1 MGKKMTSFRGLC
13 LIMLA
18 LVLVL
23 SACSGQKNGGSSN
36 TPNDGAAAGTDG
48 KEQNSE
54 LKPYELNVAY
64 LNIGTATDMPEV
76 QAAVNAITKEKINA
90 TVKFM
95 PIDLGAWQQQI
106 NLMLAGNEKLDLLVT
121 GSGLNFGT
129 QAAKGQLVPLEDL
142 LEKYGQDIKKIVEP
156 DVLKAASSSGSIFGV
171 PSVRDWAADYGVL
184 MRKDLVD
191 KYNIDLSTVK
201 TFDDLDAVFEIIKK
215 NEPEMAAIIPEAA
228 SVAVVTSLVPG
239 LIDPL
244 NDDNGVLPGLDNDL
258 KVVNWFETEQYASL
272 LTMVRRWYDAGFI
285 PKDISTNQTASEQL
299 VKAGKAFA
307 FMAHMKPGYENKT
320 SLLTGTE
327 MVAVRILP
335 PVATTSSIS
344 NIMFSIAKN
353 SSDPER
359 AMMFLNLLY
368 SDAELVN
375 LIDYGIEGKHYEVK
389 GEVIGFP
396 SGVDANTATYNP
408 NFGWMWGNQ
417 FLSHVW
423 EGDDPKVWE
432 LQDAFNKAATKSK
445 AMGFSFTVDPVKTE
459 AAAIQ
464 NVKDQFKIG
473 LENGTLDPVKYLPE
487 FIEKLKAAGM
497 DKVIAEKQKQLDE
510 WAAANK

>member
-1 MGKKMTSFRGLC
+1 MGEKMKTFRGLT
-13 LIMLA
+13 LLLLA
-18 LVLVL
+18 MMLVLG
-23 SACSGQKNGGSSN
+23 ACSGTNNGGGN
-36 TPNDGAAAGTDG
+36 GGNDGAAAGTDG
-48 KEQNSE
+48 GESAAE
-54 LKPYELNVAY
+54 LKPYELNVAF
-64 LNIGTATDMPEV
+64 LNVGTVTDLPEV
-76 QAAVNAITKEKINA
+76 QEAINKILKEKINA
-90 TVKFM
+90 TVKLS
-95 PIDLGAWQQQI
+95 PIDIGAWQQQI

-121 GSGLNFGT
+121 ASGLNFGT
-129 QAAKGQLVPLEDL
+129 QAAKGQLVPLDDL
-142 LEKYGQDIKKIVEP
+142 LEKYGQDIKKVVEP
-156 DVLKAASSSGSIFGV
+156 DVLKAASSNSTIYGV

-201 TFDDLDAVFEIIKK
+201 TFDDLDAVFEVIKK
-215 NEPEMAAIIPEAA
+215 NEPEMAAIIPESPSFA
-228 SVAVVTSLVPG
+228 VATSLVPG

-244 NDDNGVLPGLDNDL
+244 NDDNGVLPGLDNGL
-258 KVVNWFETEQYASL
+258 KVVNWFETEEYAKI

-285 PKDISTNQTASEQL
+285 PKDISTNQTNSEQL

-307 FMAHMKPGYENKT
+307 FMAHMKPGYENKS

-344 NIMFSIAKN
+344 NVMFSIAKN
-353 SSDPER
+353 SGDPER

-368 SDAELVN
+368 SDAELIN

-389 GEVIGFP
+389 SDNVIGFP
-396 SGVDANTATYNP
+396 SGVDSSNATYNP

-417 FLSHVW
+417 FLSYVW
-423 EGDDPKVWE
+423 EGDAPTVWE
-432 LQDAFNKAATKSK
+432 EQDAFNKAAKKSA

-464 NVKDQFKIG
+464 NVKDQYKIG

-487 FIEKLKAAGM
+487 FISKLKAAGI

>member
-1 MGKKMTSFRGLC
+1 MGERTRSFRGLM
-13 LIMLA
+13 LTLLA
-18 LVLVL
+18 LMLVL
-23 SACSGQKNGGSSN
+23 SACSGSGNGGN
-36 TPNDGAAAGTDG
+36 NAGNEGAAAGTDG
-48 KEQNSE
+48 DGKSAE

-64 LNIGTATDMPEV
+64 LNIGTATDLPEI
-76 QAAVNAITKEKINA
+76 QAAVNKITQEKINA

-95 PIDLGAWQQQI
+95 PIDFGAWQQQI

-129 QAAKGQLVPLEDL
+129 QAAKGQLIPLDDL
-142 LEKYGQDIKKIVEP
+142 LEQYGQDIKKVVEP
-156 DVLKAASSSGSIFGV
+156 DVLKAASASGSIYGV

-191 KYNIDLSTVK
+191 KYNIDLSAVK

-215 NEPEMAAIIPEAA
+215 NEPEMAAIIPEAPSIA
-228 SVAVVTSLVPG
+228 VATSIVPG
-239 LIDPL
+239 LVDPL

-258 KVVNWFETEQYASL
+258 KVVNWFETEQYADL

-307 FMAHMKPGYENKT
+307 FMAHMKPGYETKT

-353 SSDPER
+353 TSDPER

-368 SDAELVN
+368 SDAELIN

-389 GEVIGFP
+389 SGNIIGFP
-396 SGVDANTATYNP
+396 SGVDSSTATYNP

-417 FLSHVW
+417 FLSYVW
-423 EGDDPKVWE
+423 EGDDSAVWE
-432 LQDAFNKAATKSK
+432 MQDAFNKEATKSK

-464 NVKDQFKIG
+464 NVKDQYKIG

-487 FIEKLKAAGM
+487 FISKLKAAGM